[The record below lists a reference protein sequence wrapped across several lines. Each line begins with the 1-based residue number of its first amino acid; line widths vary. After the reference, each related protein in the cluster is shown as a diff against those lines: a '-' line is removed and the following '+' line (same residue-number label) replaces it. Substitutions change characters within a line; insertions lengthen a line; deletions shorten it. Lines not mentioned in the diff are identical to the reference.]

1 MCALCGFRMN
11 KPLSVIVVDDEP
23 LAAERLADMLADI
36 PNCKVLAKAANAE
49 QALALVNSHQPDVL
63 YLDIS
68 MPGMSG
74 LDLAKQLQ
82 GTKHSPFIVFCTAYE
97 QHALQAFDA
106 QAIDYLVKP
115 VRKERLLESIER
127 VIRLRNQVSD
137 DSSKQFVAA
146 NVGGV
151 LRRIALQD
159 ILYLH
164 AEEKYTVVYHL
175 GGEHI
180 LDEPLKELE
189 QRFPNQFT
197 RIHRNC
203 LVKAEQLLEIRRDM
217 DGQTWAVLKNWP
229 KALEISRRCASD
241 LKDMF
246 KHS

>member
-1 MCALCGFRMN
+1 MSNRLT
-11 KPLSVIVVDDEP
+11 VIVVDDEP
-23 LAAERLADMLADI
+23 LAAERLADMIADL
-36 PNCKVLAKAANAE
+36 PNCRVLAKAANA
-49 QALALVNSHQPDVL
+49 QQTLALMSSQQPDVL
-63 YLDIS
+63 FLDIS
-68 MPGMSG
+68 MPGISG
-74 LDLAKQLQ
+74 LELAKQLQ
-82 GTKHSPFIVFCTAYE
+82 GTKHPPFIVFCTAYE

-115 VRKERLLESIER
+115 VRRERLMESIER
-127 VIRLRNQVSD
+127 VVRLRNQIND

-151 LRRIALQD
+151 LRRIALND

-164 AEEKYTVVYHL
+164 ADEKYTVVYHL

-217 DGQTWAVLKNWP
+217 DGQAWAVLKDWP
-229 KALEISRRCASD
+229 KALEISRRCASE
-241 LKDMF
+241 LKDTF

>member
-1 MCALCGFRMN
+1 MN

-23 LAAERLADMLADI
+23 LSAERLADMLADI

-49 QALALVNSHQPDVL
+49 QALGLLDSHSPDVL
-63 YLDIS
+63 FLDIS
-68 MPGMSG
+68 MPGISG
-74 LDLAKQLQ
+74 LELAKQLQ
-82 GTKHSPFIVFCTAYE
+82 GTKNPPFIVFCTAYD
-97 QHALQAFDA
+97 QHALHAFDA

-115 VRKERLLESIER
+115 VRRERLLESIER
-127 VIRLRNQVSD
+127 VIRLKNQVGD
-137 DSSKQFVAA
+137 DTSKQFVAA
-146 NVGGV
+146 HVGGV

-164 AEEKYTVVYHL
+164 AEEKYTVVYHV

-189 QRFPNQFT
+189 LRFPNQFT

-203 LVKAEQLLEIRRDM
+203 LVKAEQLLEIRRDI

-229 KALEISRRCASD
+229 KALEISRRCASE
-241 LKDMF
+241 LKDTF